1 MSIGETQST
10 DYTDTLKDMVEKKI
24 NMIKKKFNDMEGL
37 WEIDDPIAEDNG
49 PVNDLIKR
57 YDESLAKRKAA
68 REEKIQMASDII
80 TKIKLGLIAIGGVAN
95 DSGVELLQGM
105 GLMKKPDIFKLIL
118 LLDSSLAQFLKKP
131 VNAGVDKQRE
141 FSAMGEV
148 MDSSVTGLTGDPYED
163 CLENGDPIYD
173 ANDPEKNPN
182 AATSAMGGEAGA
194 YGVAKGFIDL
204 GKERFNYQYEDLCYE
219 PDRLKLEVF
228 FSTNR
233 DFKFELIN
241 LLDALT
247 IYESLSDMS
256 LQYYMQS
263 TLDGEE
269 NKPTDSQKK
278 KQKEIEE
285 RDSEKAVKKDKE
297 NTDVIVEAKVQ
308 ADKIQE
314 EINKLNLDK
323 DKKEKAIREKFVELL
338 QNEKKEEDKKE
349 KKKISLILAELL
361 GKKEWNKTINTEEI
375 NVDSTEEPAAEEDP
389 VEDAAVEEAP
399 VEEPAAE
406 EAPAEGNA
414 PAEEEA
420 ETTGGGKTLK
430 HKKNNQ
436 RKTKKTRKINRH

>member
-1 MSIGETQST
+1 
-10 DYTDTLKDMVEKKI
+10 
-24 NMIKKKFNDMEGL
+24 MIKKKFNNMEGL
-37 WEIDDPIAEDNG
+37 WEIDDPIAKDNG

-95 DSGVELLQGM
+95 DSGAELLQGM

-204 GKERFNYQYEDLCYE
+204 GKERFDYQYEDLCFQ

-247 IYESLSDMS
+247 LYESLSDMS

-269 NKPTDSQKK
+269 NKPTDAQKK

-285 RDSEKAVKKDKE
+285 KDSKKALEKDKE

-314 EINKLNLDK
+314 EINKLGSDK
-323 DKKEKAIREKFVELL
+323 EKKEKAIKEKYNELME
-338 QNEKKEEDKKE
+338 NEEKEEDKKE

-361 GKKEWNKTINTEEI
+361 GKKEWKKTINTEEI

-389 VEDAAVEEAP
+389 
-399 VEEPAAE
+399 
-406 EAPAEGNA
+406 AEGDA